1 MIATGEWYDTP
12 AKFPAAVANKEK
24 LDRQSRETLA
34 QQQARNAERKKNEAQ
49 KLLAESKRLA
59 EAAAEASAESQ
70 ALSLESTS
78 LANENLSDNSVDLND
93 IGGGEDTDDVEESD
107 GKITLPNDVTGWSK
121 AQLEDFVVTN
131 ELEKGL
137 DLRKTK
143 PALLDEVI
151 AMVQDH
157 NANLA

>member
-1 MIATGEWYDTP
+1 M
-12 AKFPAAVANKEK
+12 
-24 LDRQSRETLA
+24 QSV
-34 QQQARNAERKKNEAQ
+34 KKNEAQ

-70 ALSLESTS
+70 ALASESTG

-93 IGGGEDTDDVEESD
+93 IRGGEDTDDVEESD